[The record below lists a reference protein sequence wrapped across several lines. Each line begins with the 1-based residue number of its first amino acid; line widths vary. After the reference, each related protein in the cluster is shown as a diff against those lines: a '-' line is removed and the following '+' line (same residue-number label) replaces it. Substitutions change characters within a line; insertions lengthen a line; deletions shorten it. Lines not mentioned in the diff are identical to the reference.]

1 MHGFMNDDS
10 MFLKLISA
18 AGFFLSHAYL
28 NSLLSRFQLEP

>member
-18 AGFFLSHAYL
+18 GGFFLSHAY
-28 NSLLSRFQLEP
+28 FEPI